1 MLLTLFHR
9 EKAILFAQDGSL
21 MVVTSIQGMFS
32 VVPSDKFWM
41 SADNILVALYYDIIL
56 VTL

>member
-1 MLLTLFHR
+1 
-9 EKAILFAQDGSL
+9 